1 MCEWVF
7 ELTVCEL
14 SLSLIFCL
22 CKCGSVT
29 VSDSAY
35 VCLRVS
41 VFVYLCV
48 YKKRVRENLSHPLW
62 KARKTDWCDCQ
73 VLIQTADK
81 ILTDKPM
88 RYKTH
93 FKHRWKSLRINNL
106 VNNFFMYISKY
117 VLFPQSPINFEN
129 LIKNINSE
137 LVTYLVSLNA
147 WISKLHIF
155 KRFLYVVKIR
165 FASYLKKTKFW
176 LSFLG

>member
-1 MCEWVF
+1 MKGVIREGVKSPACRKRPLMKFSDEDFSCHVSNCVCVCEWVF

-62 KARKTDWCDCQ
+62 KARKTD
-73 VLIQTADK
+73 
-81 ILTDKPM
+81 
-88 RYKTH
+88 
-93 FKHRWKSLRINNL
+93 
-106 VNNFFMYISKY
+106 
-117 VLFPQSPINFEN
+117 
-129 LIKNINSE
+129 
-137 LVTYLVSLNA
+137 
-147 WISKLHIF
+147 
-155 KRFLYVVKIR
+155 
-165 FASYLKKTKFW
+165 
-176 LSFLG
+176 